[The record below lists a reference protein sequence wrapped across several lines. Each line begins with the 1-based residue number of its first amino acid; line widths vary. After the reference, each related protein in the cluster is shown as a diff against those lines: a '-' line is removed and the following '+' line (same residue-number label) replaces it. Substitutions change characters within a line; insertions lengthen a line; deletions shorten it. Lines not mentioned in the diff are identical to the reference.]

1 MLYPKKTKY
10 KKRQKGNIC
19 GIENK
24 VNNPKIG
31 FFGIKCLNSGR
42 ITAQQIDS
50 VRKLLSR
57 KMQRGGLIRV
67 KIFPYLPVT
76 SKPVETRMGKGKG
89 SLSYWCFP
97 IKRGRLLIEFQG
109 VSKDLAFNINKL
121 VNSKLCLKT
130 KLIQYI

>member
-1 MLYPKKTKY
+1 MLYPKNIKY

-19 GIENK
+19 GMENK
-24 VNNPKIG
+24 VNNPRLG
-31 FFGIKCLNSGR
+31 FFGIKCSSSGR
-42 ITAQQIDS
+42 VTAQQIDS

-57 KMQRGGLIRV
+57 KMQRAGLIRL
-67 KIFPYLPVT
+67 KIFPFLPVT

-97 IKRGRLLIEFQG
+97 IRRGRLLFEFQG
-109 VSKDLAFNINKL
+109 VSKDLAFDMNKL

-130 KLIQYI
+130 KLIQNI